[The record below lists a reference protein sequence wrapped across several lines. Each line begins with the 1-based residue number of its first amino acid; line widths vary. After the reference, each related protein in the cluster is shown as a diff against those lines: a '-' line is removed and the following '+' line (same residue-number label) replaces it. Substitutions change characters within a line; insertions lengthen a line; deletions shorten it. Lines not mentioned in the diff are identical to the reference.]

1 MCFSK
6 KPWLGIGILCLLAII
21 HPFVS
26 YANTASNIPLG
37 SWIYRGLESL
47 EAKGLLKSSLL
58 SSKPF
63 SRLEGAR
70 LIKEA
75 IETYEQFGINNKQIK
90 KILERLTR
98 EFREELKD
106 KKAAAS
112 IKPVEPVYLK
122 YYYGSGDISYPNAND
137 NGYTFR
143 EGSNLRA
150 GFAIEAK
157 LLNTLSLY
165 FNPEYRGNEDIS
177 RGEVLYGYAVL
188 NLANLEVEIG
198 RDSLWW
204 GSAYHGNLLMTN
216 NAKPFDMVKLT
227 SQQPFLLPWIFSYLG
242 YFKPTWFLTELED
255 DRDYPNAK
263 LMGMRLDFKPT
274 QRLQFGL
281 SRVIMFG
288 GKGRRSLTA
297 SDWVGLLIA
306 SDSTEHSG
314 SSTDGNQIVS
324 IDASY
329 VYHNKIDII
338 PFSGIKLYIEW
349 GAEDSEGETHTP
361 TGWANMCGLF
371 IDAPLYLSGIDLRM
385 EWANT
390 ARNERYGP
398 NWYTHG
404 VYTTGYRY
412 EGNIIG
418 HHMGTD
424 AQDLF
429 IRAQYHHDDG
439 MIFGIETD
447 IEWSG
452 LHSKLTKKR
461 WLGVDAS
468 YPLNEN
474 VVIEGGWGIGDFH
487 DSYASEHKDGSL
499 VWVNIS
505 LTF

>member
-1 MCFSK
+1 MCCSK
-6 KPWLGIGILCLLAII
+6 RHWIGIGVLWLLIII

-26 YANTASNIPLG
+26 YANTASNISIG
-37 SWIYRGLESL
+37 SWIYRDIESL

-58 SSKPF
+58 SSKPL

-75 IETYEQFGINNKQIK
+75 LETYEQFGINNKQIK
-90 KILERLTR
+90 RILERLTR

-112 IKPVEPVYLK
+112 IRPVESAYLK
-122 YYYGSGDISYPNAND
+122 YYYGSGDISYPNANN
-137 NGYTFR
+137 NGYTFK

-150 GFAIEAK
+150 GFAIEAR

-165 FNPEYRGNEDIS
+165 LEPEFRANEDIS
-177 RGEVLYGYAVL
+177 QAEALYGYAIL

-198 RDSLWW
+198 RDSMWW
-204 GSAYHGNLLMTN
+204 GSAYHGNLIMTN

-227 SQQPFLLPWIFSYLG
+227 SQKPFLLPWIFSYLG
-242 YFKPTWFLTELED
+242 YIKPTWFLTELEE
-255 DRDYPNAK
+255 DRDYPKAN
-263 LMGMRLDFKPT
+263 LMGMRLDFKLT

-288 GKGRRSLTA
+288 GRGRQSLTA
-297 SDWVGLLIA
+297 SDWVGILIA
-306 SDSTEHSG
+306 SDSAEHSG
-314 SSTDGNQIVS
+314 SSTDGNQIIS

-338 PFSGIKLYIEW
+338 PFSGIKLYTEW

-361 TGWANMCGLF
+361 TGWANVCGAF
-371 IDAPLYLSGIDLRM
+371 IDAPFWLSSIDLRI

-398 NWYTHG
+398 AWYRGT
-404 VYTTGYRY
+404 YSTGYRY

-429 IRAQYHHDDG
+429 IRAQYHHDEG
-439 MIFGIETD
+439 LIFGIETD
-447 IEWSG
+447 MEWSDVHG
-452 LHSKLTKKR
+452 APTEKR
-461 WLGVDAS
+461 WLGIDAS

-474 VVIEGGWGIGDFH
+474 VAIEGGWGIRDFH
-487 DSYASEHKDGSL
+487 DSYNSQHKDGSL
-499 VWVNIS
+499 VWINIL